1 MKILLPVH
9 HFLPKHSAGAELY
22 TYRMATWLRA
32 RGHDARVVCFE
43 TIDSGPAEAIDV
55 LRDDYD
61 GIPTWRVSNNLM
73 RAPRRRE
80 WTFHHEPLGAW
91 FTQLLRDERPDLVH
105 FQAGYLIGTAPIIAA
120 GELGV
125 PCALTLHD
133 YWFICPRHTLLR
145 GDGALCEQVPEDPRE
160 CVWCHEDLWSGRTQK
175 LNRLSGGNLKTLKT
189 ALMSRERVA
198 RMQLRRDLT
207 AQALTVPKRVIAPSA
222 YLASRYRP
230 WVSDERLRV
239 VRYGLDMTPFE
250 RLPPRAPA
258 PGDAPLKIGYIGQI
272 AAHKGVHVLL
282 DAFARLRVGQGR
294 PVELHVYG
302 GLAENDY
309 VDDLRARAARDT
321 RVTLHGRFDNARVAE
336 ILAGVDALVVPSLW
350 YENMPLSIL
359 ESYAAGTPVITTS
372 TGGMAEP
379 VTHNVNGLHF
389 KLGDA
394 ASLAH
399 QLQRL
404 IDESQLLAQLQKGA
418 DHNKPDD
425 KDVEMATITQ
435 LYVEMLINK

>member
-22 TYRMATWLRA
+22 TYRMASWLRA
-32 RGHDARVVCFE
+32 RGHDARVLCFE
-43 TIDSGPAEAIDV
+43 SIDSGPAETIDV
-55 LRDDYD
+55 RRDDYD
-61 GIPTWRVSNNLM
+61 GIPTWRVHNDLM

-80 WTFHHEPLGAW
+80 WTFNHEPLGAW
-91 FTQLLRDERPDLVH
+91 FRDFLRDERPDLIH
-105 FQAGYLIGTAPIIAA
+105 FQAGYLIGAAPIIAA

-145 GDGALCEQVPEDPRE
+145 GDGALCEQIPNDPRE
-160 CVWCHEDLWSGRTQK
+160 CVWCHEDLWSTRTQK
-175 LNRLSGGNLKTLKT
+175 LNRMTGGQLKTVKT
-189 ALMSRERVA
+189 ALMSRERVG

-239 VRYGLDMTPFE
+239 VRYGLDLQPFE
-250 RLPPRAPA
+250 QLPPRASRA
-258 PGDAPLKIGYIGQI
+258 ASAPLRIGYIGQI

-282 DAFARLRVGQGR
+282 DAFARLRVGADR
-294 PVELHVYG
+294 PVELHVHG
-302 GLAENDY
+302 GLSETDY
-309 VDDLRARAARDT
+309 VDALRAQAARDT
-321 RVTLHGRFDNARVAE
+321 RVTLHGRFENTRVAE
-336 ILAGVDALVVPSLW
+336 ILAGLDALVVPSMW

-359 ESYAAGTPVITTS
+359 ESYAAGTPVVTTS

-379 VTHNVNGLHF
+379 VTHNVDGLLF

-394 ASLAH
+394 ASLAE

-404 IDESQLLAQLQKGA
+404 VDEPWLLEQLQQGA
-418 DHNKPDD
+418 ARNKPADLNA
-425 KDVEMATITQ
+425 EMATMTQ
-435 LYVEMLINK
+435 LYAEVCNL